1 MLLINLKKTSIG
13 KMITEQEY
21 YKLKEYYDHQRLR
34 EYNREKVYND
44 IKEFLDRVEKMT
56 KEEGEENPLENSL
69 EEMASQV
76 WAKMEQKDWDFPIP
90 VGWKPKDEK
99 WRLWNE

>member
-1 MLLINLKKTSIG
+1 
-13 KMITEQEY
+13 MITEQEY

-44 IKEFLDRVEKMT
+44 IKEFLDRVDKMT
-56 KEEGEENPLENSL
+56 KEEGDENPLENSL
-69 EEMASQV
+69 DTMFEKAWAEMQ
-76 WAKMEQKDWDFPIP
+76 EKDWDFPIP

-99 WRLWNE
+99 LRFWNE